1 MSELQTRSLLLS
13 TEDLELD
20 PIDEPKQLTAEELK
34 KNSEVDRI
42 LQVLLS
48 LPNNEQWA
56 KIKHLEDWAYDLG
69 LSDGREM
76 DRGKALK
83 IL

>member
-1 MSELQTRSLLLS
+1 
-13 TEDLELD
+13 
-20 PIDEPKQLTAEELK
+20 LK